1 MRAIVLHPRG
11 CAVVLV
17 LVSVV
22 LGGPSWAQGTVVQLD
37 GAVNV
42 GATQTTLSTIAPDPM
57 PDKADVKSSSV
68 STLYTEIRP
77 AISLQFGSPRV
88 SWRLGYVF
96 SGNVSLAGEQAL
108 AYSNQLNGAM
118 IAELTKATTLTVNGS
133 AAQGGTSFLLTQQS
147 ADAGTP
153 QIRAP
158 GNPNLVSAT
167 LGESIAWAVGR
178 HLSLQHSL
186 IGSLSAPQDALGD
199 ANTALTASLSLERL
213 FNRDTAGLEVHAGIS
228 WLSPL
233 AADTSRYTS
242 SSSSLLVR
250 WNHDY
255 TWSLNSLVLA
265 GVEEV
270 FTDTGS
276 KPLALLPTGSAT
288 VHYTAG
294 NAVASLEANH
304 GTATNLQVGSVS
316 LTDRVTARG
325 VVTIDPI
332 KLRVLSFSAGV
343 LHNQPIGEVAADV
356 AAGTGNAVQGD
367 VGFSMAISKNLLGNA
382 RYSVAYQFG
391 QDGGLGATVAHIFL
405 IGVTASYNNTSRVT
419 RPIPTRGVR
428 VDGSDAKGF
437 PVVDE
442 PPVDPKP

>member
-1 MRAIVLHPRG
+1 MRAIVQHPAG
-11 CAVVLV
+11 CAVLLALAVIV
-17 LVSVV
+17 A
-22 LGGPSWAQGTVVQLD
+22 GRPAWAQGMVVQLD
-37 GAVNV
+37 GTVNV
-42 GATQTTLSTIAPDPM
+42 GATQTTRSILVSDPM
-57 PDKADVKSSSV
+57 PDKADVKDSSV
-68 STLYTEIRP
+68 NTLYTELRP

-88 SWRLGYVF
+88 SWRLGYLL
-96 SGNVSLAGEQAL
+96 SGNLSLAGEQAL
-108 AYSNQLNGAM
+108 AYSNQLTGSM
-118 IAELTKATTLTVNGS
+118 IAELTKLTTLTVNGS
-133 AAQGGTSFLLTQQS
+133 AAQGGTSFLLTQAP

-158 GNPNLVSAT
+158 GNPDLISAT
-167 LGESIAWAVGR
+167 LGESIASALGR
-178 HLSLQHSL
+178 QLSLQHSL
-186 IGSLSAPQDALGD
+186 IGSLSAPQDALGK
-199 ANTALTASLSLERL
+199 ANTSLAASLSIERL
-213 FNRDTAGLEVHAGIS
+213 FNRDTAGLEVRAGIS

-233 AADTSRYTS
+233 AAGTSRYTTS
-242 SSSSLLVR
+242 TSSLLAR
-250 WNHDY
+250 WNHDFTP
-255 TWSLNSLVLA
+255 TWNALVLA

-276 KPLALLPTGSAT
+276 KPLALLPTGTAT
-288 VHYTAG
+288 VLYTGGSIVGSLA
-294 NAVASLEANH
+294 ASH
-304 GTATNLQVGSVS
+304 GTTTNLQVGSVS
-316 LTDRVTARG
+316 LADQVTARG

-343 LHNQPIGEVAADV
+343 LHNQPLGETAADV
-356 AAGTGNAVQGD
+356 AAGVGDAVQGD
-367 VGFSMAISKNLLGNA
+367 VAFGTEIARNVQGTV

-391 QDGGLGATVAHIFL
+391 QDSGVGATLAHIFL

>member
-1 MRAIVLHPRG
+1 
-11 CAVVLV
+11 
-17 LVSVV
+17 
-22 LGGPSWAQGTVVQLD
+22 
-37 GAVNV
+37 
-42 GATQTTLSTIAPDPM
+42 
-57 PDKADVKSSSV
+57 
-68 STLYTEIRP
+68 
-77 AISLQFGSPRV
+77 
-88 SWRLGYVF
+88 
-96 SGNVSLAGEQAL
+96 VSLAGEQAL

-118 IAELTKATTLTVNGS
+118 IAELTKFTVLTVNGS
-133 AAQGGTSFLLTQQS
+133 AAQGGTSFLLTQQP
-147 ADAGTP
+147 AEAGTP

-158 GNPNLVSAT
+158 GNPNLISAT
-167 LGESIAWAVGR
+167 LGESIAWVVGR
-178 HLSLQHSL
+178 QLSLQHSL
-186 IGSLSAPQDALGD
+186 IGSLSAPQDALGN

-213 FNRDTAGLEVHAGIS
+213 FNRDTGGLEVRAGIS

-233 AADTSRYTS
+233 QADASRYTTS
-242 SSSSLLVR
+242 TSSLLAR

-276 KPLALLPTGSAT
+276 KPLALLPTGTAT
-288 VHYTAG
+288 VRYTAG
-294 NAVASLEANH
+294 SAVGSLEASH

-332 KLRVLSFSAGV
+332 RARVLSFSAGV

-367 VGFSMAISKNLLGNA
+367 AGFTTAISKNLLGTV

-391 QDGGLGATVAHIFL
+391 QDSGLGATLAHIFL

-419 RPIPTRGVR
+419 RPMPTRGVR
-428 VDGSDAKGF
+428 VDGSDGKGF
-437 PVVDE
+437 PVVDDL
-442 PPVDPKP
+442 PVAPSP